1 MANSQQRVIP
11 DENLEGTVQAI
22 ELDLGALD
30 YLLGIPENVS
40 SNGATPR
47 ITRAEWDRHKEV
59 IVAMYPYKTLPD
71 LMKHMTNVYTF
82 SASKQQW
89 KKKLREWNLSK
100 NLSHQ
105 VARFVGK
112 RGQSRHRVG
121 KKTKFHLRGEPVPID
136 KVQRHMQAYENPSK
150 SQTGSTPDGL
160 TYTTIKSPTLARSNI
175 PMPSQTA
182 PVSAPQDPVLMASPQ
197 APFIQPH
204 VGAGMDQ
211 VQMAFWNGR
220 DLDDLLKDVR
230 NASQLAMNGDYMTAK
245 PIFMECLD
253 GLEVVLA
260 PTHATFMSV
269 LQQYVSF
276 AVSNKD
282 FDEATARVHK
292 SYNDHK
298 QRLGSHDKKVWQCL
312 ERLGLLYYE
321 RGLASQAYHMLVN
334 ARQGLLVATSGKV
347 EESYNCVLRTV
358 KAIISISIKHHDF
371 GEAERE
377 LLNLIAQAES
387 LGAAYQDD
395 ALSHKHDLV
404 HLYHDNWSRSKHTY
418 GHTPPNRNQTERFL
432 LEIIHF
438 KSMSQEVTH
447 MQTCSWDKLRDF
459 YETTG
464 QRDKLEQ
471 LLPKL
476 EDVLSKVGFLSPSN
490 ESLLVFKQNMINSFS
505 ALGQYEKAE
514 WWLLRIRDEA
524 EHYSFDRVSLNMR
537 LANLYF
543 EMEKSEDGL
552 AMLKE
557 AQSIGKDIL
566 PEDHTF
572 HSVVV
577 QSISDRKVSGGC
589 CPECHVNPPGK
600 NRKLESPI
608 HELIGS
614 ESEVD
619 YPMQSVLPEADDE
632 QDDRGDHDDHDEQ
645 DGQDEEEG
653 FDSE

>member
-1 MANSQQRVIP
+1 MDSAHWQSSVTMTDWQQMVVP
-11 DENLEGTVQAI
+11 EQNLEGTVQPSQI
-22 ELDLGALD
+22 LDLDPGALD
-30 YLLGIPENVS
+30 HLLGIPENAS
-40 SNGATPR
+40 SNGTTPR
-47 ITRAEWDRHKEV
+47 ITRAEWDRHKEA

-71 LMKHMTNVYTF
+71 LMKYMTDVYTF
-82 SASKQQW
+82 RASKQQW
-89 KKKLREWNLSK
+89 KKKLREWNLTK

-105 VARFVGK
+105 VAKFVGK
-112 RGQSRHRVG
+112 RGQSRHRGG
-121 KKTKFHLRGEPVPID
+121 KKTKFLLRGEPVPID

-150 SQTGSTPDGL
+150 SLTGSTPDGL
-160 TYTTIKSPTLARSNI
+160 TYTTIKSPALARPSI
-175 PMPSQTA
+175 PIPSQTA
-182 PVSAPQDPVLMASPQ
+182 PASAPQIPAPMASPQ
-197 APFIQPH
+197 APFIQPQ
-204 VGAGMDQ
+204 VGAEMDQ

-220 DLDDLLKDVR
+220 DLDDLLKDAR
-230 NASQLAMNGDYMTAK
+230 NASQLAMKGDYMSAK

-269 LQQYVSF
+269 LQQYVYY
-276 AVSNKD
+276 AVDNKD

-292 SYNDHK
+292 SYSDHK

-312 ERLGLLYYE
+312 ARLGLLYYK
-321 RGLASQAYHMLVN
+321 RGMASQAYHMLVN
-334 ARQGLLVATSGKV
+334 ARKGLLAATSGKT
-347 EESYNCVLRTV
+347 EESYNCVLETV

-377 LLNLIAQAES
+377 LLDLIAQAES

-438 KSMSQEVTH
+438 KSMFQEVTH

-464 QRDKLEQ
+464 QRDKLEE

-476 EDVLSKVGFLSPSN
+476 EDLLSKDGFLSASN
-490 ESLLVFKQNMINSFS
+490 ENLLVFKQNMINSFS
-505 ALGQYEKAE
+505 ALGQYEQAE

-537 LANLYF
+537 LADLYF
-543 EMEKSEDGL
+543 QMEKPDDGL
-552 AMLKE
+552 VMLKE

-566 PEDHTF
+566 PKDHTF

-589 CPECHVNPPGK
+589 CPECHVNPPGE
-600 NRKLESPI
+600 NRKLNSAI

-614 ESEVD
+614 ETDVD
-619 YPMQSVLPEADDE
+619 YPMQSELLGAGDE
-632 QDDRGDHDDHDEQ
+632 
-645 DGQDEEEG
+645 
-653 FDSE
+653 